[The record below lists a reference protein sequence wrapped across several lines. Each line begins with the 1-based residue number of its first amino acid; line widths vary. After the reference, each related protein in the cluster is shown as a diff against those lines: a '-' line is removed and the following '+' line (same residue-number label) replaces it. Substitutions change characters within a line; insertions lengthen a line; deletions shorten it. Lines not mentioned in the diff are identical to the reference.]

1 MYNFTFDAG
10 ASFTF
15 WFNAVQEGV
24 YLVAKSK
31 GWWDKERNDGEI
43 IALCHSELSE
53 ALEGLRAGNPQ
64 DQHCPE
70 FTSVEI
76 ELADTIIRIMDFSQ
90 HKEYRLAE
98 AILAKLEYNK
108 TREHK
113 HGGKKF

>member
-1 MYNFTFDAG
+1 MFTPQSDINENFIF
-10 ASFTF
+10 F
-15 WFNAVQEGV
+15 FNWIQEDV
-24 YLVAKSK
+24 YAVAKSK
-31 GWWDKERNDGEI
+31 GWWDKERNEGEI

-53 ALEGLRAGNPQ
+53 ALEGLRAGNPP

-70 FTSVEI
+70 FTSTEV
-76 ELADTIIRIMDFSQ
+76 ELADTIIRILDFAE
-90 HKEYRLAE
+90 HKKYRIGE